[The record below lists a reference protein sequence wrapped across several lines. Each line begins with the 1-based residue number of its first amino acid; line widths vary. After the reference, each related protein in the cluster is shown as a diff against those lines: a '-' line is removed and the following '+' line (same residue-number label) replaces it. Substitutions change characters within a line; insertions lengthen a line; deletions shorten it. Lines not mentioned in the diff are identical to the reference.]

1 MTTNMAKNPMLIVVA
16 VIGLVIAIGVIVE
29 ALPTSI
35 ADWYEMVTVLDNNSN
50 VSDLFVLIMRYAP
63 LGVALAFFTLFF
75 TIVIGTAHKKG
86 YL

>member
-1 MTTNMAKNPMLIVVA
+1 MTDMAKNPMLIVIA

-35 ADWYEMVTVLDNNSN
+35 ADWYEMVEALDNNSN

-63 LGVALAFFTLFF
+63 LGIALSFFALFF
-75 TIVIGTAHKKG
+75 SIVIGTAKKKG
-86 YL
+86 VF